1 MGQERLTAFVP
12 QGEDR
17 VSIEITQ
24 KMVEGLVKALVE
36 NPDEVVIKP
45 IEGDSTIVLEVQ
57 VNQQDTGKVIG
68 KKGRTINA
76 LRTIVRAA
84 TSHHEKKVMME
95 LV

>member
-1 MGQERLTAFVP
+1 M
-12 QGEDR
+12 
-17 VSIEITQ
+17 SIEATQ
-24 KMVEGLVKALVE
+24 KLVEGLVKALVE
-36 NPDEVVIKP
+36 NPDQVLIKP

-57 VNQQDTGKVIG
+57 VNQEDTGKVIG

-84 TSHHEKKVMME
+84 TCQHEKKVLME